1 MKKRLLSVVIPNRGN
16 LANIKNIVSCLE
28 QQTFQDFEVFLII
41 DKLFTD
47 ETFSQFTEE
56 IKNFTSKIYDR
67 IHVLTN
73 SNSSFNPQKSEW
85 WSYVRNFGIQIADA
99 EFMQLFDDDVVF
111 DKHFLE
117 ESFSIRQTV
126 RKKIKKDFVLTP
138 TLMYRKTGII
148 QNQWFKKYN
157 FLLSRPSINFLWN
170 SKSSEIQMY
179 SWNALLAPSY
189 IFKQTLFDEQIAW
202 ISEDLD
208 FTYRIHKAG
217 YPLYVFRDI
226 KVYHMERDKTY
237 LEQARVGNEECAYQK
252 SRNRILFVKKHGNLY
267 QKIVF
272 YGFSLRWNSAWL
284 LAKIWIYAPWKKKI
298 SLTWAFIKWIRDGFK
313 SKVNK

>member
-16 LANIKNIVSCLE
+16 LVNIKNIVSCLE
-28 QQTFQDFEVFLII
+28 QQTFQDFEVFFII

-47 ETFSQFTEE
+47 ETFNQFNEE
-56 IKNFTSKIYDR
+56 IKKISNKIYDR
-67 IHVLTN
+67 IHLLTN
-73 SNSSFNPQKSEW
+73 ITSSFNPQKSEW
-85 WSYVRNFGIQIADA
+85 WSYVRNFGIQTADT

-117 ESFSIRQTV
+117 ESFSTRQTL

-138 TLMYRKTGII
+138 TLMYRKTGTI

-157 FLLSRPSINFLWN
+157 FFLSRPSVNFLWN
-170 SKSSEIQMY
+170 SQSSEIQMY
-179 SWNALLAPSY
+179 SWNSLLAPSY

-202 ISEDLD
+202 IGEDLD
-208 FTYRIHKAG
+208 FTYRIYKSG

-237 LEQARVGNEECAYQK
+237 LEQARVGNQECAYQK
-252 SRNRILFVKKHGNLY
+252 SRNRILFVKKHGSFY
-267 QKIVF
+267 QKIIF

-284 LAKIWIYAPWKKKI
+284 LGKIWIYAPWKEKI
-298 SLTWAFIKWIRDGFK
+298 TLTWSFIKWIRDGFK